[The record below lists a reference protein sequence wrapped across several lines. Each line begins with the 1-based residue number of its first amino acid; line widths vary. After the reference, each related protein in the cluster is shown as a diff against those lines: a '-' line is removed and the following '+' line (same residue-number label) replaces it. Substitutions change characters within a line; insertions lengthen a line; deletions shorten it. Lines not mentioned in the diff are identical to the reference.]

1 MLLIGYLLLALVVA
15 AVLFYLVVALLPSGL
30 TVTPIRD
37 NRPMELPS
45 SRRMRMSDLDRIRI
59 PVSVRGYRVR
69 ETDELIDRLAAEI
82 QVRDEEIDRLKQQG
96 LPFRSAEQPEWAVR
110 DLGERAAAELADE
123 SARADEAGD
132 DSVGRDE
139 SARDES
145 ARDESARDESA
156 RDESSRDESARD
168 DMEKADEPAE
178 QPGTRAEQS
187 AAGDQ
192 PAASG
197 ASAADKV
204 GRPVGKRV
212 RDER

>member
-45 SRRMRMSDLDRIRI
+45 SRRIQMSDLDRIRI
-59 PVSVRGYRVR
+59 PVSVRGYRFR

-82 QVRDEEIDRLKQQG
+82 QVRDEEIERLKQQG
-96 LPFRSAEQPEWAVR
+96 LPFGAGEQPEWAVR
-110 DLGERAAAELADE
+110 DLGEQAAAELA
-123 SARADEAGD
+123 SGGD
-132 DSVGRDE
+132 VGRDHVGGDDFDE
-139 SARDES
+139 ADES
-145 ARDESARDESA
+145 
-156 RDESSRDESARD
+156 
-168 DMEKADEPAE
+168 AE
-178 QPGTRAEQS
+178 QPGTPAEQP

-197 ASAADKV
+197 AGAAEV
-204 GRPVGKRV
+204 GRPVGKRA
-212 RDER
+212 RDEQ